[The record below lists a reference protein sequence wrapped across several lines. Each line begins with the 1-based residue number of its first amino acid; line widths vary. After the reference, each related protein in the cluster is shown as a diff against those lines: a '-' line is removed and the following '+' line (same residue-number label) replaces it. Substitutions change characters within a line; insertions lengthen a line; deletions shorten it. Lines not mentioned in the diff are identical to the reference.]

1 MKSIKWLSLLLV
13 LFLWGCNS
21 KLTLDN
27 YNKISMGM
35 SYDEVTTLIGKPEKC
50 DDVLGMRS
58 CNWGDDKASVS
69 VSFAGDKVLL
79 FSAQNLH

>member
-35 SYDEVTTLIGKPEKC
+35 SYD
-50 DDVLGMRS
+50 
-58 CNWGDDKASVS
+58 CNPPQI
-69 VSFAGDKVLL
+69 
-79 FSAQNLH
+79 SAIHY